1 MLGSASMDFNP
12 KWRRKSPVV
21 AYRNGR
27 PALSLRPA
35 MGTTRGVDSPASLDT
50 LVEKRFVRI
59 AGRKDSPGRP
69 FLYATTGD
77 FLRHFG
83 LKSIEALPSMAL
95 PTVQEPEAAI
105 VPSDAQ

>member
-1 MLGSASMDFNP
+1 METLAI
-12 KWRRKSPVV
+12 V
-21 AYRNGR
+21 AYRQ
-27 PALSLRPA
+27 PITKADIEA
-35 MGTTRGVDSPASLDT
+35 IRGVYVTASRDT

-69 FLYATTGD
+69 FLYATTSD

-95 PTVQEPEAAI
+95 PTVQEPQLST
-105 VPSDAQ
+105 VPPDGQ